1 MKQKRRGKTTVQ
13 QLSFHENI
21 KTLHVGTMPNHA
33 YFIPHSSK
41 ESALTQRRANSDRFL
56 LLSGEWGFTYYDSV
70 LDLPKDF
77 LSAPA
82 EAKIPVPSVWQTQ
95 GYDCHQ
101 YTNVLYPIPFDPPFV
116 PTENPCGLYTRRFA
130 YQKAEGQRQTLCFE
144 GVDSCEYVWLNGRFV
159 GYSQVSHSTT
169 EFDVTD
175 FVADGENELKVL
187 VLKWCDGTYF
197 EDQDKFRMS
206 GIFRDVYMLTR
217 DAAHIADYTVRTLLG
232 DDLKKA
238 EIRVTFETAGA
249 PEIDCELLSD
259 EGGVIAAG
267 KAQNGTFACELSEP
281 KLWSAESPA
290 LYTLVIR
297 CGEEWIVDEVGVR
310 EVHVENGVILF
321 NGQNIKFRG
330 VNRHD
335 SDPFVGAAVGEKEML
350 RDLEV
355 MKLHNVN
362 AIRTSHYPNAPE
374 FLRLCDRY
382 GFYIIDEADVEC
394 HGVVFKDGGW
404 KGDYNH
410 LANDPTYAECFMD
423 RVQRCVI
430 RDKNRPCVVMWSMG
444 NESGHGVCIDK
455 CIEWT
460 KKYDPSRLTHYERA
474 SFPPEG
480 MAFNEEYLDTYSRM
494 YASIKAIDAYF
505 EQLET
510 GVPAENGTRVD
521 YVAPAI
527 LNKPYVLCEYC
538 HAMGNGP
545 GDLEDYFQCI
555 ERHPGHSGGFVWEW
569 CDHAIYMG
577 KTVDGRPKYFY
588 GGDFGEFPNDE
599 NFCMDGLVY
608 PDRTP
613 HTGLLEFKN
622 VMRPAR
628 IRAVDLE
635 KGRFE
640 VWNLYDFSTLCDAVE
655 IRYTLR
661 RGGRD
666 VAGGVIDDCQ
676 LKIAPHQRAQIE
688 ICDPDLSVPGT
699 AVYFE
704 TLLKNGSA
712 LVPAGHCVGT
722 EQVGEQAFAPEIAAA
737 DGGEIRVSED
747 SRFIVIE
754 NAQFRYQYNKQH
766 VRFDQMVAGGV
777 KLLDKPLAF
786 NIWRAPTDNDR
797 NVRSQWSAF
806 AYDRIIPRGYETNVT
821 MQDGACVITTRFA
834 IGAIF
839 VRNLVEG
846 TVCWRITTGGAVTV
860 EVKADVREG
869 MTFLPRFG
877 LRMFL
882 PEEMNKVQ
890 YFGFGPYES
899 YVDKRQASCKHLYST
914 TVKAMHENYL
924 KPQENGS
931 HHDCS
936 YVKIVGPAARLSV
949 MGESF
954 SFSASPY
961 TQEELTEKM
970 HAYEIESCGSTVVCL
985 DAMMAGIGSNSCGP
999 VLDEK
1004 YHTGRKI
1011 GFSLTLVPEKTC

>member
-1 MKQKRRGKTTVQ
+1 MQ

-21 KTLHVGTMPNHA
+21 NTLHVGTLPNHA
-33 YFIPHSSK
+33 YFIPHSSR

-56 LLSGEWGFTYYDSV
+56 LLSGEWDFTYYDSV
-70 LDLPKDF
+70 LDLPADF
-77 LSAPA
+77 LTLPA
-82 EAKIPVPSVWQTQ
+82 EGKIPVPSVWQYH
-95 GYDCHQ
+95 GYDKHQ
-101 YTNVLYPIPFDPPFV
+101 YTNVLYPIPFDPPYV
-116 PTENPCGLYTRRFA
+116 PAENPCGLYTRRFA
-130 YQKAEGQRQTLCFE
+130 YQKKGDQRQTLCFE
-144 GVDSCEYVWLNGRFV
+144 GVDSCQYVWLNGQFL

-169 EFDVTD
+169 EFDITD
-175 FVADGENELKVL
+175 FVTDGVNELKVL

-206 GIFRDVYMLTR
+206 GIFRDVYVLTR
-217 DAAHIADYTVRTLLG
+217 ESDSLFDYTIKTLLS
-232 DDLKKA
+232 DDLRSAVLSVDFEA
-238 EIRVTFETAGA
+238 EGA
-249 PEIDCELLSD
+249 PQIACELLD
-259 EGGVIAAG
+259 AEGRVIACGHAQDG
-267 KAQNGTFACELSEP
+267 KFSCTLDQP
-281 KLWSAESPA
+281 KLWSAEAPY
-290 LYTLVIR
+290 LYTLVIHA
-297 CGEEWIVDEVGVR
+297 GEEWIVEDVGVR
-310 EVHVENGVILF
+310 EIHVENGVILL

-335 SDPFVGAAVGEKEML
+335 SDPFVGPAVGEKEML

-382 GFYIIDEADVEC
+382 GFYIIDESDVEC
-394 HGVVFKDGGW
+394 HGVVLKEGGW
-404 KGDYNH
+404 KGDYNY
-410 LANDPTYAECFMD
+410 LANDPAYEACFMD

-430 RDKNRPCVVMWSMG
+430 RDKNRPSVVMWSMG

-460 KKYDPSRLTHYERA
+460 KKYDPTRLTHYERA

-480 MAFNEEYLDTYSRM
+480 MPFNEEYLDTYSRM
-494 YASIKAIDAYF
+494 YASIRAIDAYF
-505 EQLET
+505 EQQKT
-510 GVPAENGTRVD
+510 GIPAVNGERVE

-555 ERHPGHSGGFVWEW
+555 ERHPGHSGGFIWEW
-569 CDHAIYMG
+569 CDHAVYMG

-588 GGDFGEFPNDE
+588 GGDFGEFPNDG

-628 IRAVDLE
+628 ISAVDLAQ
-635 KGRFE
+635 GRFE
-640 VWNLYDFSTLCDAVE
+640 VWNLYDFTTLCDAVQ

-661 RGGRD
+661 RGGQD
-666 VAGGVIDDCQ
+666 VGSGVVDPAQ
-676 LKIAPHQRAQIE
+676 LNIAPHARAQIV
-688 ICDPDLSVPGT
+688 INDPGMAVPGT

-704 TLLKNGSA
+704 TVLTRGYGFL
-712 LVPAGHCVGT
+712 PAGHSVGT
-722 EQVGEQAFAPEIAAA
+722 EQVGEQVFTPAVPAIA
-737 DGGEIRVSED
+737 GGDITISED
-747 SRFIVIE
+747 SRYIVVQ
-754 NAQFRYQYNKQH
+754 NQHFRYQYNKQH
-766 VRFDQMVAGGV
+766 VRFDQLVAGGV
-777 KLLDKPLAF
+777 QLLDKPLAF

-797 NVRSQWSAF
+797 NVRIQWKDFAF
-806 AYDRIIPRGYETNVT
+806 DRIIPRGYETAVA
-821 MQDGACVITTRFA
+821 MEDGACVLTTRFS
-834 IGAIF
+834 IGAIY
-839 VRNLVEG
+839 VSNLAEG
-846 TVCWRITTGGAVTV
+846 TVQWRITPGGAVTV
-860 EVKADVREG
+860 SVKADIREK
-869 MTFLPRFG
+869 MPFLPRFG
-877 LRMFL
+877 LRLFL
-882 PEEMNKVQ
+882 PGSMDKVQ

-899 YVDKRQASCKHLYST
+899 YVDKRQASSKHLYST
-914 TVKAMHENYL
+914 SVKAMHENYL

-931 HHDCS
+931 HYDCS
-936 YVKIVGPAARLSV
+936 YVQIAGPAARLNV
-949 MGESF
+949 LGEGF

-961 TQEELTEKM
+961 TQEELTSKM
-970 HAYEIESCGSTVVCL
+970 HAYEIEPCGSTVVCL

-1004 YHTGRKI
+1004 YHTGNQVD
-1011 GFSLTLVPEKTC
+1011 FSWTLVPETVG

>member
-1 MKQKRRGKTTVQ
+1 MQ
-13 QLSFHENI
+13 QLNFHENLEM
-21 KTLHVGTMPNHA
+21 LHVGTMPNHA
-33 YFIPHSSK
+33 YFIPHGSR
-41 ESALTQRRANSDRFL
+41 ESALTKRRVNSDRFL
-56 LLSGEWGFTYYDSV
+56 LLSGEWDFTYYNSV
-70 LDLPKDF
+70 LDLPEDF
-77 LSAPA
+77 LSIPA
-82 EAKIPVPSVWQTQ
+82 EAKIPVPAVWQYH
-95 GYDCHQ
+95 GYDSHQ
-101 YTNVLYPIPFDPPFV
+101 YTNVLYPIPFDPPYV
-116 PTENPCGLYTRRFA
+116 PVENPCGLYTCRFE
-130 YQKAEGQRQTLCFE
+130 YHPVEGQRQTLCFE

-169 EFDVTD
+169 EFDVTE
-175 FVADGENELKVL
+175 FVSDGCNELKVL

-206 GIFRDVYMLTR
+206 GIFRDVYVLTR
-217 DAAHIADYTVRTLLG
+217 AKEHLFDYTVKTLLS
-232 DDLKKA
+232 DDLGKA
-238 EIRVTFETAGA
+238 EVCVFFETAGA
-249 PEIDCELLSD
+249 PEIVCELLD
-259 EGGVIAAG
+259 AQGNVIGSG
-267 KAQNGTFACELSEP
+267 KAQDGQFCCTVEQP
-281 KLWSAESPA
+281 KLWNAESPY
-290 LYTLVIR
+290 LYALVIR
-297 CGEEWIVDEVGVR
+297 CGEEWIVDEVGIR
-310 EVHVENGVILF
+310 EIHVENGVIML

-335 SDPFVGAAVGEKEML
+335 SDPFVGPAVGEKEML
-350 RDLEV
+350 RDLQV

-362 AIRTSHYPNAPE
+362 AVRTSHYPNAPE

-404 KGDYNH
+404 KGEYNY
-410 LANDPTYAECFMD
+410 LANDPAYAECFMD

-430 RDKNRPCVVMWSMG
+430 RDKNRPSVVMWSMG

-460 KKYDPSRLTHYERA
+460 KKYDPTRLTHYERA

-494 YASIKAIDAYF
+494 YASVKAIDAYF

-510 GVPAENGTRVD
+510 GIPAVNGPRVE

-527 LNKPYVLCEYC
+527 LNKPYVLCEYF

-577 KTVDGRPKYFY
+577 KTTDGRPKYFY
-588 GGDFGEFPNDE
+588 GGDFGEFPHDG

-613 HTGLLEFKN
+613 HTGLKEFKN

-628 IRAVDLE
+628 ISEVNLAE
-635 KGRFE
+635 GRFE
-640 VWNLYDFSTLCDAVE
+640 VWNLYDFTTLSDAVE

-661 RGGRD
+661 RGGQD
-666 VAGGVIDDCQ
+666 VGFGVVDPAQ
-676 LKIAPHQRAQIE
+676 LKIAPHTRAQIV
-688 ICDPDLSVPGT
+688 ISDPGLAVPDT

-704 TLLKNGSA
+704 TVLLKGCGF
-712 LVPAGHCVGT
+712 LPAGYCVGT
-722 EQVGEQAFAPEIAAA
+722 EQVGAQAFAPVLSEA
-737 DGGEIRVSED
+737 DGGEITVSED
-747 SRFIVIE
+747 SRFIVIQ
-754 NAQFRYQYNKQH
+754 NQHFRYQYNKQH
-766 VRFDQMVAGGV
+766 VSLDQMVAGGFA
-777 KLLDKPLAF
+777 LLDKPLTF

-797 NVRSQWSAF
+797 NVRVKWSEF
-806 AYDRIIPRGYETNVT
+806 AYDRIIPRGYETTVE
-821 MQDGACVITTRFA
+821 MEDGVCVLTTRFA
-834 IGAIF
+834 ISAIY
-839 VRNLVEG
+839 VHNMVEG
-846 TVCWRITTGGAVTV
+846 IAQWRIAPSGAVTV
-860 EVKADVREG
+860 SVKADVRDN
-869 MTFLPRFG
+869 MPFLPRFG

-882 PEEMNKVQ
+882 PVCMNQVQ

-914 TVKAMHENYL
+914 SVKAMHEHYL

-931 HHDCS
+931 HYDCS
-936 YVKIVGPAARLSV
+936 YAQISGSDARLTV
-949 MGESF
+949 TGESF

-961 TQEELTEKM
+961 TQEELTKKE
-970 HAYEIESCGSTVVCL
+970 HAYEIESSGSTVVCL
-985 DAMMAGIGSNSCGP
+985 DALMAGIGSNSCGP
-999 VLDEK
+999 ELMEK
-1004 YHTGRKI
+1004 YRTGTKI
-1011 GFSLTLVPEKTC
+1011 DFSWTIVPEIG

>member
-1 MKQKRRGKTTVQ
+1 MQ
-13 QLSFHENI
+13 QLNFHENI

-33 YFIPHSSK
+33 YFIPHSSR
-41 ESALTQRRANSDRFL
+41 ESALTKRRANSDRFL
-56 LLSGEWGFTYYDSV
+56 LLSGEWDFTYYDSI
-70 LDLPKDF
+70 LDLPQDF
-77 LSAPA
+77 LTLPA
-82 EAKIPVPSVWQTQ
+82 EAKIPVPAVWQYH
-95 GYDCHQ
+95 GYDKHQ
-101 YTNVLYPIPFDPPFV
+101 YTNVLFPIPFDPPYV
-116 PTENPCGLYTRRFA
+116 PAENPCGLYTCRFE
-130 YQKAEGQRQTLCFE
+130 YHKVDGQKQTLCFE
-144 GVDSCEYVWLNGRFV
+144 GVDSCEYVWLNGKFV

-169 EFDVTD
+169 EFDITD
-175 FVADGENELKVL
+175 FVVDGCNELKVL

-206 GIFRDVYMLTR
+206 GIFRDVYVLTR
-217 DAAHIADYTVRTLLG
+217 ESDHLFDYTVKTILS
-232 DDLKKA
+232 DDLSKA
-238 EIRVTFETAGA
+238 ELCVVFEAAGA
-249 PEIDCELLSD
+249 PEIACELLD
-259 EGGVIAAG
+259 AQGCVIGEGR
-267 KAQNGTFACELSEP
+267 AQDDKFACVMDAP
-281 KLWSAESPA
+281 KLWSAECPY

-297 CGEEWIVDEVGVR
+297 AGEEWIVDEVGVR
-310 EVHVENGVILF
+310 EIHVENGVIML

-335 SDPFVGAAVGEKEML
+335 SDPFVGPAVGEKEML
-350 RDLEV
+350 RDLQV

-382 GFYIIDEADVEC
+382 GFYIIDESDVEC
-394 HGVVFKDGGW
+394 HGVVLKDGGW
-404 KGDYNH
+404 KGDYNY
-410 LANDPTYAECFMD
+410 LANDPVYAECFMD

-430 RDKNRPCVVMWSMG
+430 RDKNRPSVVMWSMG

-460 KKYDPSRLTHYERA
+460 KKYDPTRLTHYERA

-505 EQLET
+505 EQIET
-510 GVPAENGTRVD
+510 GVPAVNGERVE
-521 YVAPAI
+521 YVGPAI

-555 ERHPGHSGGFVWEW
+555 ERHPGHSGGFIWEW
-569 CDHAIYMG
+569 CDHAVYMG
-577 KTVDGRPKYFY
+577 KTIDGRPKYFY
-588 GGDFGEFPNDE
+588 GGDFGEFPNDG

-628 IRAVDLE
+628 ISAVDLVQ
-635 KGRFE
+635 GRFE
-640 VWNLYDFSTLCDAVE
+640 VWNLYDFTTLGDAVE

-661 RGGRD
+661 RGGCEI
-666 VAGGVIDDCQ
+666 GSGVVEPAQ
-676 LKIAPHQRAQIE
+676 LKIAPHARAE
-688 ICDPDLSVPGT
+688 ILVSDPELAVPGT

-704 TLLKNGSA
+704 TILTKGYGFLS
-712 LVPAGHCVGT
+712 AGHCVGT
-722 EQVGEQAFAPEIAAA
+722 QQVGEQVFAPVVNQM
-737 DGGEIRVSED
+737 DSGEIIVSED
-747 SRFIVIE
+747 SRYIVIQ
-754 NAQFRYQYNKQH
+754 NPYFRYQYNKQH
-766 VRFDQMVAGGV
+766 VCFDQMVVGGFP
-777 KLLDKPLAF
+777 LLDKPLAF

-797 NVRSQWSAF
+797 NVRRQWSEF
-806 AYDRIIPRGYETNVT
+806 GFDRMIARGYETTVE
-821 MQDGACVITTRFA
+821 MKDGACVLTTSFS
-834 IGAIF
+834 IGATF
-839 VRNLVEG
+839 LSNLVKG
-846 TVCWRITTGGAVTV
+846 TVQWQITTGGAVTV
-860 EVKADVREG
+860 SVKADVREN

-882 PEEMNKVQ
+882 PGSMDKVQ

-899 YVDKRQASCKHLYST
+899 YVDKRQASSKHLYST
-914 TVKAMHENYL
+914 SVKAMHENYL

-931 HHDCS
+931 HYDCS
-936 YVKIVGPAARLSV
+936 YVQVTGAAAGVAVL
-949 MGESF
+949 GESF

-961 TQEELTEKM
+961 TQEELTDKM
-970 HAYEIESCGSTVVCL
+970 HAFEIEPCGSTVVCL
-985 DAMMAGIGSNSCGP
+985 DAMIAGIGSNSCGP

-1004 YHTGRKI
+1004 YHTGKKI
-1011 GFSLTLVPEKTC
+1011 DFSWTIVPQKII